1 LLISM
6 INVLNKLW
14 LAFKKLVRGLTK
26 NILQRNPE
34 IEYKVSTIS
43 ERIDDMLY
51 KISSKNYEYMN
62 GFPYPRKVNLLR
74 SKLCT
79 ESDFHQRWFRHWRK
93 LLGYKSTQL
102 HRKIW
107 EYATIAQAL
116 YERNMLEPGKKG
128 LGFGVG
134 TEPLPSLFASRHC
147 HVLATDIG
155 PDTEGGKLWVQS
167 KQHLFCTGDLIK
179 NNLFDAASCRKYV
192 SYQQVDMRNIPE
204 SLRDFDFTWSS
215 CAFEHL
221 GSIQNGIN
229 FIVNQM
235 SCLKE
240 GGWAVHTTEF
250 NLTSNERTLEGK
262 DLVFFRRSDIEHLIE
277 LLNQKGYFVEE
288 LDTSVGLTKSDYF
301 VDVPPYS
308 HSPHLKLRM
317 GNYVITSIILIIRK

>member
-1 LLISM
+1 
-6 INVLNKLW
+6 
-14 LAFKKLVRGLTK
+14 
-26 NILQRNPE
+26 
-34 IEYKVSTIS
+34 
-43 ERIDDMLY
+43 
-51 KISSKNYEYMN
+51 
-62 GFPYPRKVNLLR
+62 
-74 SKLCT
+74 
-79 ESDFHQRWFRHWRK
+79 
-93 LLGYKSTQL
+93 
-102 HRKIW
+102 
-107 EYATIAQAL
+107 
-116 YERNMLEPGKKG
+116 
-128 LGFGVG
+128 
-134 TEPLPSLFASRHC
+134 
-147 HVLATDIG
+147 
-155 PDTEGGKLWVQS
+155 
-167 KQHLFCTGDLIK
+167 
-179 NNLFDAASCRKYV
+179 
-192 SYQQVDMRNIPE
+192 MRNIPE

-308 HSPHLKLRM
+308 YSPHLKLRM